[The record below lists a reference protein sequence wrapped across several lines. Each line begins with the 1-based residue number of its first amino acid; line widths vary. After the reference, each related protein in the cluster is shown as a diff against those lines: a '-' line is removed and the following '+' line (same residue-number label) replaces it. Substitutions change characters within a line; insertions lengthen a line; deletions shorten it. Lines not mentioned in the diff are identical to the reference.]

1 MNTSACFRED
11 ELLDALG
18 RGYIGAELASHVDE
32 CAACSEIRV
41 VAAGLLDERSQA
53 VAEPHLPSGGTML
66 LRMQLRL
73 RHDAAAAARRS
84 LLIGQAVTLTVAIAL
99 MVAIFG
105 GAMAVEAR
113 EVFAT
118 LRLSTP
124 LLLALATWVLLAP
137 IGGYL
142 AIRQK

>member
-1 MNTSACFRED
+1 MNTNSCLRED

-18 RGYIGAELASHVDE
+18 RGYIGAELSSHVDE
-32 CAACSEIRV
+32 CASCSELRL
-41 VAAGLLDERSQA
+41 VAGNLLDERAGALTES
-53 VAEPHLPSGGTML
+53 HLPSSGTML

-73 RHDAAAAARRS
+73 RHEAAAAARRS
-84 LLIGQAVTLTVAIAL
+84 LLIGQAVTLTVVLGLI
-99 MVAIFG
+99 VAVFG
-105 GAMAVEAR
+105 GSLALEAR
-113 EVFAT
+113 ELYAT
-118 LRLSTP
+118 LRVSTP

>member
-1 MNTSACFRED
+1 MNTNSCHRED

-18 RGYIGAELASHVDE
+18 RGYIGAELSSHIDQ
-32 CAACSEIRV
+32 CPACTEIRV
-41 VAAGLLDERSQA
+41 VAAGLLDERAQA
-53 VAEPHLPSGGTML
+53 ITESHLPSSGTML
-66 LRMQLRL
+66 WRMQMRL
-73 RHDAAAAARRS
+73 RQEAAAAARRS

-99 MVAIFG
+99 MVVIFG
-105 GAMAVEAR
+105 GSVAVEAR
-113 EVFAT
+113 EIFAT
-118 LRLSTP
+118 LRVSTP

>member
-1 MNTSACFRED
+1 MNTNSCSRED

-18 RGYIGAELASHVDE
+18 RGYVGAELSSHIDQ
-32 CAACSEIRV
+32 CPACTEIRV
-41 VAAGLLDERSQA
+41 VAAGLLDERSHA
-53 VAEPHLPSGGTML
+53 ITESHLPSSGTML
-66 LRMQLRL
+66 WRMQMRL

-99 MVAIFG
+99 MAVIFG
-105 GAMAVEAR
+105 GSVAVEVR
-113 EVFAT
+113 EIFAT
-118 LRLSTP
+118 LRVSTP